1 MIPGQGTQKP
11 GMLTPLINAFPRT
24 LAPLLETLDATC
36 PGLQKIIS
44 TGPSE
49 ILTHTPNAQPAILF
63 TSIAILRVLEQDFGL
78 QTSKFSHLLGHSLG
92 EFSALVAANVLSLN
106 DALTLVRRR
115 GEAMAQCA
123 ETTAGEVGMFA
134 VMVEKASLPE
144 LMKRVDDFIHSEVL
158 PDDQFLNIANINS
171 STQIV
176 LSGHVRAVDA
186 CLGHLRRFQGNDPR
200 AIRLNVAAP
209 FHSQIMAPAVSV
221 VRSLL
226 EGMDIGSGTHAKVV
240 SNATARPYQDIE
252 EMKRLL
258 AAQAVETVQWKD
270 SIAFLENEAG
280 VTRWFGLG
288 PGKVGRN
295 LIGREVRGGYQ
306 SVLGV
311 DGMDVAEMEKAV
323 RELDL

>member
-1 MIPGQGTQKP
+1 
-11 GMLTPLINAFPRT
+11 MLTPLTNAFPRT
-24 LAPLLETLDATC
+24 LTPLLEILDATC
-36 PGLQKIIS
+36 PGLQQTIS

-49 ILTHTPNAQPAILF
+49 TLTQTPNAQPAILF

-78 QTSKFSHLLGHSLG
+78 ATSKFSHLLGHSLG
-92 EFSALVAANVLSLN
+92 EFSALVAADVLSLS

-115 GEAMAQCA
+115 GEAMARCA
-123 ETTAGEVGMFA
+123 EDITGEVGMFA
-134 VMVEKASLPE
+134 IMVEAASLPG
-144 LMKRVDDFIHSEVL
+144 LMKSVDDFIHSEVL

-186 CLGHLRRFQGNDPR
+186 CLGHLRKFQGNDPR
-200 AIRLNVAAP
+200 AIRLNVGAP

-221 VRSLL
+221 VRNLL
-226 EGMDIGSGTHAKVV
+226 DGMDMHGKGHARVV
-240 SNATARPYQDIE
+240 SNATARPYRDQE

-270 SIAFLENEAG
+270 SIAFLENEVG

-295 LIGREVRGGYQ
+295 LIGREVRGGYK

-311 DGMDVAEMEKAV
+311 DGMDVEGLEKAV
-323 RELDL
+323 RALDL

>member
-1 MIPGQGTQKP
+1 
-11 GMLTPLINAFPRT
+11 MLTPLITAFPRT
-24 LAPLLETLDATC
+24 LAPLLEILDATC
-36 PGLQKIIS
+36 PGLQETIS
-44 TGPSE
+44 VGPSE
-49 ILTHTPNAQPAILF
+49 ALTHTPNAQPAILF

-78 QTSKFSHLLGHSLG
+78 QTSRFSYLLGHSLG

-134 VMVEKASLPE
+134 VMVEKAELPG
-144 LMKRVDDFIHSEVL
+144 LMKRIDDFIHSEVL
-158 PDDQFLNIANINS
+158 PDDEFLNIANVNS

-186 CLGHLRRFQGNDPR
+186 CLGHLRKFQGNDPR
-200 AIRLNVAAP
+200 AIRLNVSAP
-209 FHSQIMAPAVSV
+209 FHSQIMAPAVPI
-221 VRSLL
+221 VRALL
-226 EGMDIGSGTHAKVV
+226 DGMQLGGGAAAEPGKVV
-240 SNATARPYQDIE
+240 SNATARPYRDLE

-270 SIAFLENEAG
+270 SISFLENEMG
-280 VTRWFGLG
+280 VTHWFGLG

-295 LIGREVRGGYQ
+295 LIGREVRGGYK

-311 DGMDVAEMEKAV
+311 DGMDVGEMEKAV
-323 RELDL
+323 RALEDLY

>member
-1 MIPGQGTQKP
+1 
-11 GMLTPLINAFPRT
+11 MLTPLINAFPRT
-24 LAPLLETLDATC
+24 LAPLLEILDATC
-36 PGLQKIIS
+36 PGLQQTIS
-44 TGPSE
+44 TGPSQ

-78 QTSKFSHLLGHSLG
+78 ATLKFSHLLGHSLG
-92 EFSALVAANVLSLN
+92 EFSALVAADVLSLS

-115 GEAMAQCA
+115 GEAMARCA
-123 ETTAGEVGMFA
+123 EDITGEVGMFA
-134 VMVEKASLPE
+134 VMVEAASLPG
-144 LMKRVDDFIHSEVL
+144 LMKSVDDFIHSEVL

-186 CLGHLRRFQGNDPR
+186 CLGHLRKFQGNDPR
-200 AIRLNVAAP
+200 AIRLNVGAP
-209 FHSQIMAPAVSV
+209 FHSQIMAPAVGV
-221 VRSLL
+221 VRNLL
-226 EGMDIGSGTHAKVV
+226 DGMDVHGKGHVRVV
-240 SNATARPYQDIE
+240 SNATARPYRDLE

-295 LIGREVRGGYQ
+295 LIGREVRGGYK

-311 DGMDVAEMEKAV
+311 DGMDVGELEKAV
-323 RELDL
+323 RMLDL